1 MERGETRFHGESAA
15 LLLLAHTAGSHF

>member
-1 MERGETRFHGESAA
+1 MERGETRFHGESTA